1 MEGLSWG
8 HILFTVV
15 AAAAAPWIAALLKA
29 KRTSFLK
36 IYSFCV
42 VVSTPLTYIILIF
55 PKNEIPAERCWI
67 QISGYCLL
75 PPGFLLIGF
84 ALGSFA
90 ALILW
95 FLIKSPH

>member
-8 HILFTVV
+8 QILFTVV

-42 VVSTPLTYIILIF
+42 LVATPLTYFTFIF
-55 PKNEIPAERCWI
+55 PKSGISAERCWI
-67 QISGYCLL
+67 PIGEYCLPL
-75 PPGFLLIGF
+75 PWVLLIGF